1 MIRVPTGI
9 RGFDE
14 LMEGGFPEGSLILL
28 AGEPGTGK
36 TVFSGKFVCEG
47 LNNKEK
53 CVYVTFMDP
62 ADRLLDGF
70 SRFGYDLST
79 FERKND
85 LKILDMQLGGQTEME
100 AVTSEILEAVRS
112 LGAKRLVLDSVT
124 AMISGLDNP
133 GRKREFATVLYRVL
147 QKLRCTTIAI
157 AEVLGDGVSYGMEE
171 FIADGVLIL
180 QSEYNS
186 PEMKRTLRIKKLRNT
201 KHSLKIHE
209 YTITDKG
216 FELVK

>member
-9 RGFDE
+9 PGFDE
-14 LMEGGFPEGSLILL
+14 LLGGGFPEGSLILL

-36 TVFSGKFVCEG
+36 TIFSGEFIYDG
-47 LNNKEK
+47 LRKKEK

-70 SRFGYDLST
+70 SGFGWDFST
-79 FERKND
+79 FERKNN

-100 AVTSEILEAVRS
+100 TVASEILDAVQS
-112 LGAKRLVLDSVT
+112 SGAKRLVIDSVT
-124 AMISGLDNP
+124 AMISGLDKP
-133 GRKREFATVLYRVL
+133 GRKREFATILYRVL

-157 AEVLGDGVSYGMEE
+157 AEVLEGEVSYGMEE

-180 QSEYNS
+180 QSEFNT
-186 PEMKRTLRIKKLRNT
+186 PVMKRTLRIKKLRNT
-201 KHSLKIHE
+201 EHSLKIHE
-209 YTITDKG
+209 YAITDKG